1 MTDVKDL
8 DRVLRINE
16 EQKLKNSVLEKE
28 LKIRNARANSQ
39 IEKMAEL
46 EELKDFE
53 IEETD
58 YAVQTQ
64 NMRAAIVARENAIT
78 FPYPEMDTHIRL
90 GPGSLAMFFA
100 STGSGKST
108 YVANA
113 AYYLAFRENKKVLII
128 VNEESIID
136 VGARISCLHRGYSIH
151 KFRRGTQA
159 YPQSILDEISDL
171 NFLKE
176 KITILDASKHEARVR
191 SFEGVMQAIEK
202 AKFTYDAIFIDYYQN
217 IDRSLADPLMNSFEA
232 QARFASRVDI
242 AKNSAKCPIILMG
255 QIRKTDDDFEQ
266 RIKGRKIIVDKCTD
280 VFELV
285 VEKEK
290 SRTTMKIHK
299 DRWGGKQ
306 GEEVYLGYEDGF
318 LKFYNDD
325 FEERALERQRQ
336 HIDAKFSN
344 NAPSNEEDEDD

>member
-1 MTDVKDL
+1 MDDIKNL
-8 DRVLRINE
+8 ERILKVNE
-16 EQKLKNSVLEKE
+16 TNKLKDSVLEKE
-28 LKIRNARANSQ
+28 LRIRSAKADSQ

-46 EELKDFE
+46 EVINSLQ

-58 YAVQTQ
+58 YVVQSA
-64 NMRAAIVARENAIT
+64 NMRAAIAAREHSIT
-78 FPYPEMDTHIRL
+78 FPFDEMDVNLRL

-108 YVANA
+108 FVANA
-113 AYYLAFRENKKVLII
+113 AYYLAFVKKKKVLII
-128 VNEESIID
+128 VNEESTVD
-136 VGARISCLHRGYSIH
+136 VGARISCLHRGHSIH
-151 KFRRGTQA
+151 KFRRGLQV
-159 YPQSILDEISDL
+159 YPQSTLDEISDL
-171 NFLKE
+171 TFLTG
-176 KITILDASKHEARVR
+176 KINIQDASVNEGRVR
-191 SFEGVMQAIEK
+191 SFEGVMNLIDK
-202 AKFTYDAIFIDYYQN
+202 AKLSYDAIFIDYYQN
-217 IDRSLADPLMNSFEA
+217 IDRSLTDPLMNAFEA

-242 AKNSAKCPIILMG
+242 AKNTAKCPIILMG
-255 QIRKTDDDFEQ
+255 QIKKNEADFEE
-266 RIKGRKIIVDKCTD
+266 RIKGRKLIVDKCTD

-325 FEERALERQRQ
+325 FEERALEKQRQ
-336 HIDAKFSN
+336 YIDAKFSN
-344 NAPSNEEDEDD
+344 NSSEQEDDEDD

>member
-1 MTDVKDL
+1 
-8 DRVLRINE
+8 
-16 EQKLKNSVLEKE
+16 
-28 LKIRNARANSQ
+28 
-39 IEKMAEL
+39 
-46 EELKDFE
+46 
-53 IEETD
+53 
-58 YAVQTQ
+58 
-64 NMRAAIVARENAIT
+64 
-78 FPYPEMDTHIRL
+78 
-90 GPGSLAMFFA
+90 MFFA

-108 YVANA
+108 FVANSA
-113 AYYLAFRENKKVLII
+113 HYLAFVENKKVLII
-128 VNEESIID
+128 VNEESTVD

-159 YPQSILDEISDL
+159 YPQFILDEISDL
-171 NFLKE
+171 TFLSG
-176 KITILDASKHEARVR
+176 KINIYDAAKSEAMVR
-191 SFEGVMQAIEK
+191 SFEGIMKLIEQAK
-202 AKFTYDAIFIDYYQN
+202 LTYDVIFIDYYQN
-217 IDRSLADPLMNSFEA
+217 IDRSLADPIMNAFEA

-242 AKNSAKCPIILMG
+242 AKNNAKCPIILMG

-266 RIKGRKIIVDKCTD
+266 RIKGRKLIVDKCTD

-325 FEERALERQRQ
+325 FEERALEKQRQ
-336 HIDAKFSN
+336 YIDSKFN
-344 NAPSNEEDEDD
+344 NSSTTTNEEDEDD